1 MADDKKPADDARAKF
16 LEALEK
22 KKSKNAP
29 APGTGRSAGSKVSG
43 GQATGGAP
51 GRFQRT
57 GGAGSSFNFTPL
69 VSNNL
74 SAS

>member
-16 LEALEK
+16 LEALE

-51 GRFQRT
+51 GRFQRKS
-57 GGAGSSFNFTPL
+57 GSSG
-69 VSNNL
+69 
-74 SAS
+74 SAAG